1 VTDDQERE
9 VVIVDYDRRWPA
21 LFQAERQRLL
31 LSAADAIIE
40 VDHVGSTS
48 VPGLAAKPIVDI
60 LVVLRRFL
68 NDAEIAAVCAPGH
81 EYRGIDADIGRQY
94 FSKRGA
100 PAYHIHGY
108 AAGNPELLPML
119 RFRDHLR
126 SNPAAARDYEALKR
140 DLAQRYRFERY
151 AYRDGKTDFVLAA
164 LARVGGS
171 D

>member
-1 VTDDQERE
+1 
-9 VVIVDYDRRWPA
+9 
-21 LFQAERQRLL
+21 
-31 LSAADAIIE
+31 
-40 VDHVGSTS
+40 
-48 VPGLAAKPIVDI
+48 
-60 LVVLRRFL
+60 
-68 NDAEIAAVCAPGH
+68 
-81 EYRGIDADIGRQY
+81 
-94 FSKRGA
+94 
-100 PAYHIHGY
+100 
-108 AAGNPELLPML
+108 ML